1 MFEADPI
8 LWLQGLS
15 APWFAWCM
23 HAISRLGDN
32 WIYVPATLAL
42 LFGARLRPGL
52 GVLLA
57 LMLVVVATDAA
68 KHGFGLPRPSEVDAR
83 ILDEGEA
90 GRHLVGDGAADGFWA
105 LPSPAAIAAARA
117 RPDASFGFVS
127 GHTSAATAFVL
138 AMALLM
144 RARRAWAWGLVVAWP
159 LLMGMSRM
167 YLGRHF
173 LADVLGGLV
182 VGVAAALLAAAF
194 VRRLEARDPGAWR
207 TWLLGLTGAG
217 GLGLASGFVPWLDP
231 GHAGGVAGTLL
242 CMGVLMRAGFPDDAG
257 PAAVRVARVLIAL
270 ALAYGIL
277 SLLEIVYAAGGW
289 PARHPAAFVSIAGG
303 YVAVLIGAV
312 ALLRALRLYRPAAA
326 ATAGTA
332 AG

>member
-23 HAISRLGDN
+23 HMISGLGDGRA
-32 WIYVPATLAL
+32 YVPAVLVL
-42 LFGARLRPGL
+42 LFGVRLRPGL

-57 LMLVVVATDAA
+57 LMLVVAATDAA

-105 LPSPAAIAAARA
+105 LPSPAAITAARA
-117 RPDASFGFVS
+117 RRDASFGFVS

-138 AMALLM
+138 AMALLL
-144 RARRAWAWGLVVAWP
+144 RARRAWVWGLVVAWP
-159 LLMGMSRM
+159 LLMGVSRM

-182 VGVAAALLAAAF
+182 VGVVGSLLAVAF
-194 VRRLEARDPGAWR
+194 MRRLEAGGQGAWR
-207 TWLLGLTGAG
+207 AWLLGLAG
-217 GLGLASGFVPWLDP
+217 TIGLALASGFVPWLDP

-242 CMGVLMRAGFPDDAG
+242 CIGVLMRTGFPDDAG
-257 PAAVRVARVLIAL
+257 GPVARMARVLIAL

-277 SLLEIVYAAGGW
+277 SLLEIAYAAGGW
-289 PARHPAAFVSIAGG
+289 PSRHVAAFVAAAGG
-303 YVAVLIGAV
+303 YVAVIIGAV
-312 ALLRALRLYRPAAA
+312 ALLRALRLYRPAAT
-326 ATAGTA
+326 ATTGPATG
-332 AG
+332 